1 MEYTLVKWL
10 HILASTLLFGT
21 GIGSAFY
28 MLFANLNRQPQ
39 VIAFVTRQV
48 VIADWLFTATTIVF
62 QPVSGFYLAYLAGFP
77 LDSGWIKWSLVLY
90 AVGLACWLPVT
101 WLQMRMRD
109 VSGHAAAH
117 GTDMPPE
124 YWRYFRAWVALGFPA
139 LFAFIGVFY
148 LMVTKPL

>member
-1 MEYTLVKWL
+1 MEYLLVKWL

-28 MLFANLNRQPQ
+28 LLFANLNRQPH

-77 LDSGWIKWSLVLY
+77 LDSGWIKWSIVLY

-101 WLQMRMRD
+101 WLQIRMRD